1 MNLFRLNL
9 SHLKLTVTLIK
20 VIEGVKLAL
29 ISCVEIEQDLN
40 LFVMDV
46 KDSLIIVIIDQWA
59 ES

>member
-46 KDSLIIVIIDQWA
+46 KDSLIIVIIDQ
-59 ES
+59 